1 MELNIKNIALE
12 DYTKRKLLYS
22 KNIRGNFDFI
32 IEPHILDKGK
42 IVQINFFR
50 NEQDIKSLLEDWH
63 DSGDLRI
70 TKTHINEDCGAL
82 RLYINDDNVMIN
94 NGGQVNINV
103 IEYNYSPKKQTKIEK
118 GKVAIMI
125 EIQFMAEVENVK
137 LKPDL
142 KKLVEEDN
150 NEGTNNSTIGDA
162 KEFFTKY

>member
-1 MELNIKNIALE
+1 M
-12 DYTKRKLLYS
+12 
-22 KNIRGNFDFI
+22 
-32 IEPHILDKGK
+32 
-42 IVQINFFR
+42 
-50 NEQDIKSLLEDWH
+50 
-63 DSGDLRI
+63 
-70 TKTHINEDCGAL
+70 